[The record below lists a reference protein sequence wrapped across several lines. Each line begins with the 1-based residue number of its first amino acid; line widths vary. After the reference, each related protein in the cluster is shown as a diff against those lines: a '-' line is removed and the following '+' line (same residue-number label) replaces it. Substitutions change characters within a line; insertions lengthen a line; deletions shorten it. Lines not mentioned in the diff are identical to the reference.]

1 MKTVRLVFMAIFWLT
16 LGEAALAA
24 LIVIRAEGPSASSYP
39 AGRIL
44 DSGQPLSLRKG
55 DRLTLLDGAGT
66 RVVAGPMVGKLSAST
81 SVDARGSIDELRRIF
96 SRSRERRSVLGASR
110 GFAMPPDAPQI
121 LPPSLWTINVHKA
134 GPWCIAPG
142 IPVSL
147 VRDDA
152 YVPAYLEMR
161 GAEPNSRLDFPKG
174 AREVSFSY
182 PMKNESRFTY
192 FSSNRPMGELTI
204 RPIQPPQS
212 GIVELAQQFLE
223 NGCYEQIDL
232 IQSVTG

>member
-55 DRLTLLDGAGT
+55 DRLTLL
-66 RVVAGPMVGKLSAST
+66 PMVGKLSAST

-110 GFAMPPDAPQI
+110 GFAMPPDAPQ
-121 LPPSLWTINVHKA
+121 TGVKVA
-134 GPWCIAPG
+134 
-142 IPVSL
+142 L
-147 VRDDA
+147 VPCGTGVA
-152 YVPAYLEMR
+152 LT
-161 GAEPNSRLDFPKG
+161 GAWR
-174 AREVSFSY
+174 
-182 PMKNESRFTY
+182 
-192 FSSNRPMGELTI
+192 
-204 RPIQPPQS
+204 
-212 GIVELAQQFLE
+212 
-223 NGCYEQIDL
+223 
-232 IQSVTG
+232 